1 MIKYYAKTK
10 RKVEYVI
17 ELCACS
23 SYLNLRRY
31 WLDENN
37 VPSTLWVWSYTD
49 AKTCIEKAGIDFSKS
64 FDNKKYR
71 MTIECHCW
79 KKIPVLMRN
88 INEEELDYA
97 K

>member
-1 MIKYYAKTK
+1 MTKHYAKTK
-10 RKVEYVI
+10 KKVKYVI
-17 ELCACS
+17 ELCACF
-23 SYLNLRRY
+23 SYLSLKRY
-31 WLDENN
+31 WLDDNN
-37 VPSTLWVWSYTD
+37 GPSTLWVGTYID
-49 AKTCIEKAGIDFSKS
+49 AKTCIEKAEIDFSKS
-64 FDNKKYR
+64 FNEKEYR